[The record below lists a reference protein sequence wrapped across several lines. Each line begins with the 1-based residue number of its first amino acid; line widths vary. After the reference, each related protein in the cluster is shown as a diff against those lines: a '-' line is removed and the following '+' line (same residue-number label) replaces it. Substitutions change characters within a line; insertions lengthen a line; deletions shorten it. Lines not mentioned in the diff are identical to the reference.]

1 MINLIVLITLIVMVI
16 AYYYI
21 SKKYSNKKYYILG
34 IFIYVFL
41 IIYYFALSNFKI
53 NINIPRLLIL
63 LILHIALFE
72 KVYKKVNQSRKSLKI
87 MLILIIVIIWF
98 LDSSVL
104 PEQYFIKFSS
114 PIDLFNYSIVER
126 NNNIINVVYPNEN
139 SAFIASSTDVIYL
152 KKINNKWMYENTLY
166 RSNGLVQFYNYPKNC
181 NLRILKTKDNTRLL
195 EIITL
200 TKDVKVTD
208 EFNSSF
214 KVIDFGNSAR
224 YYIVLDSQLQNY
236 SLIIDDKTYKILR
249 NGGVIQLSRIDNI
262 N

>member
-1 MINLIVLITLIVMVI
+1 MINLIILIILIVMYV

-21 SKKYSNKKYYILG
+21 SKKYNNKKYYILG

-41 IIYYFALSNFKI
+41 IIYYFALANFKI
-53 NINIPRLLIL
+53 NFYMPRLFIL
-63 LILHIALFE
+63 LILHITLFDNI
-72 KVYKKVNQSRKSLKI
+72 YKKMNKLHKLLKT
-87 MLILIIVIIWF
+87 LLVLIIAIIVY
-98 LDSSVL
+98 LSLIIL
-104 PEQYFIKFSS
+104 PEQYFINFSN
-114 PIDLFNYSIVER
+114 PVDLFNYSIVER
-126 NNNIINVVYPNEN
+126 NNNIINVVYPDEN

-166 RSNGLVQFYNYPKNC
+166 RNNRLVKFYNYPDNC
-181 NLRILKTKDNTRLL
+181 NLRILETKDNTRLL

-236 SLIIDDKTYKILR
+236 SLIVDDKTYKILR
-249 NGGVIQLSRIDNI
+249 NGGIIELSRIDNI

>member
-1 MINLIVLITLIVMVI
+1 MINLIILITLIVMVI

-41 IIYYFALSNFKI
+41 IIYYFALANFKI
-53 NINIPRLLIL
+53 NFYMPRLFIL
-63 LILHIALFE
+63 LILHITLFDNI
-72 KVYKKVNQSRKSLKI
+72 YKKMNKLHKLLKTLLVL
-87 MLILIIVIIWF
+87 LIAVIVYLNLII
-98 LDSSVL
+98 L

-126 NNNIINVVYPNEN
+126 NNNIINVVYPDEN

-166 RSNGLVQFYNYPKNC
+166 RNNRLVKFYNYPDNC
-181 NLRILKTKDNTRLL
+181 NLRILETKDNTRLL

-208 EFNSSF
+208 EFNSDF

-236 SLIIDDKTYKILR
+236 NLIVNDKTYKILR
-249 NGGVIQLSRIDNI
+249 NGGVIELSRLDNI